1 MLSIW
6 ANKSY
11 VHLSRRNY
19 KPAYVM
25 AENILKSD
33 PTTTPPGFKTLA
45 TMYAAEAQMHLGM
58 ISHKKPLITI
68 FGHKH
73 NIKNFIKKFHIF
85 H

>member
-1 MLSIW
+1 
-6 ANKSY
+6 
-11 VHLSRRNY
+11 
-19 KPAYVM
+19 M

-73 NIKNFIKKFHIF
+73 NIKNFIK
-85 H
+85 